1 MSDTIMARTRDTSD
15 DSTLMQIGEVAKR
28 VDVTIRTVRYYE
40 EMGLIEPAMRTEGG
54 FRLYDMS
61 VVRRLQ
67 LIHSLRSLDFPLKDI
82 QELLQIRNDSHTG
95 TIPAH
100 RLMRLLQLQLV
111 RTDERITEMLAIRA
125 DIEKAMALTAEC
137 AGCHLELVGQPCL
150 TCGNVLDFA
159 KNEHPDTFV
168 QRDQLEPLLPI
179 AFQAML

>member
-1 MSDTIMARTRDTSD
+1 
-15 DSTLMQIGEVAKR
+15 MQIGEVAKR

-54 FRLYDMS
+54 FRLYDIS

-82 QELLQIRNDSHTG
+82 QELLKIRHDSHTG
-95 TIPAH
+95 TVAAH
-100 RLMRLLQLQLV
+100 RLIRLLQLQHE
-111 RTDERITEMLAIRA
+111 RTNERIAQLLAIRA

-150 TCGNVLDFA
+150 TCGNVLDYA
-159 KNEHPDTFV
+159 KNEHPETSI